1 MKVQWRSVCLSG
13 GVVYT
18 VWHNCLPQ
26 AISLWQ
32 HLKQIAGLEKKKRR
46 EGGNLPKWGID
57 FVWPKRVL
65 HSWSWQQESSETCF
79 TNRRAKA
86 PMQNYFLTASG
97 KITHSCAPLFFFF
110 TDDTILSS
118 QLSAG
123 APHGH
128 FSDLKLH
135 KLQFMPLFF
144 FLQCKQG
151 ETYTCFHSILMETRD
166 FPLGSYMSNFSH
178 FPQTV
183 LHMPALMGNPYILK
197 LFATGFDP
205 KWL

>member
-1 MKVQWRSVCLSG
+1 MCHFWGSSTKLTKPWKVEADTTKEWMKVQWCSVCLSG

-32 HLKQIAGLEKKKRR
+32 HLKQIAGLEKKSR
-46 EGGNLPKWGID
+46 EGGNLPEWGID

-97 KITHSCAPLFFFF
+97 KITHSCAPFFFSSS
-110 TDDTILSS
+110 SS
-118 QLSAG
+118 QMTQYFPATCQQ
-123 APHGH
+123 GH
-128 FSDLKLH
+128 P
-135 KLQFMPLFF
+135 MA
-144 FLQCKQG
+144 
-151 ETYTCFHSILMETRD
+151 
-166 FPLGSYMSNFSH
+166 
-178 FPQTV
+178 TV
-183 LHMPALMGNPYILK
+183 LI
-197 LFATGFDP
+197 
-205 KWL
+205 

>member
-46 EGGNLPKWGID
+46 EGGNLPEWGID

-97 KITHSCAPLFFFF
+97 KITRSYAPLFFFF

-118 QLSAG
+118 HSSTG

-135 KLQFMPLFF
+135 KLQYMPLFF
-144 FLQCKQG
+144 FTMQAG
-151 ETYTCFHSILMETRD
+151 
-166 FPLGSYMSNFSH
+166 
-178 FPQTV
+178 
-183 LHMPALMGNPYILK
+183 GNIHLLP
-197 LFATGFDP
+197 
-205 KWL
+205 